1 MRHLACNSVAVISMA
16 SLLLSHAAAARECRS
31 SGAGHPSETFCAT
44 FLGPPTQKP
53 ASDSGKSQDGDTPGY
68 DAACLKQ
75 AIANVK
81 RRVEAQAKKFN
92 DENHEAARREYN
104 AAREKWDEE
113 RKRRNST
120 RHDDDRGRE
129 NNGVSNRDDNFS
141 DRSAGAK
148 SPPAPKMPAYQKW
161 SDLMKSEVA
170 AERKADPNS
179 GARGGKPLI
188 PADDPLAGKELNDLV
203 KKFRDTISDARL
215 MSMIDDVHDEYLKLA
230 QARTQESPAR
240 P

>member
-16 SLLLSHAAAARECRS
+16 SLLLSHAASARESRP
-31 SGAGHPSETFCAT
+31 SGAGHASQTLCTT

-81 RRVEAQAKKFN
+81 RRVEAEAKKFTT
-92 DENHEAARREYN
+92 ENQQAAQREYN
-104 AAREKWDEE
+104 AARAKWDEE

-120 RHDDDRGRE
+120 HHDDDRGRE
-129 NNGVSNRDDNFS
+129 DNGVSNRDDNFS

-179 GARGGKPLI
+179 GVRGGKPLI